1 MVFTYSNLGVLP
13 LRLSL
18 VGLGL
23 WLLCPSHWPD
33 PSPSPPDEPSIFIFS
48 SVRRL
53 HLLFSNLHFCS
64 EAASLMGSCQECSN
78 IPHKN
83 LSCFIFDQVTSAD
96 WKVGLYVLIFIDAVV
111 SHSISHGEKLALSLR
126 VLFLSHAFPALT
138 YFHAWIH
145 KCTHRFQTWKCFNT

>member
-1 MVFTYSNLGVLP
+1 MWPEFTHMVFTYSNLGVLP

-33 PSPSPPDEPSIFIFS
+33 PSPPDEPSIFIFS

-64 EAASLMGSCQECSN
+64 EAASLMGSCQECSYIYTSQKLKLFHLWPSYQCRLKSRPICFDIYWCCCVPFHQSWWEVGFIIACTFSVSC
-78 IPHKN
+78 IPSSHI
-83 LSCFIFDQVTSAD
+83 LSCLNS
-96 WKVGLYVLIFIDAVV
+96 
-111 SHSISHGEKLALSLR
+111 
-126 VLFLSHAFPALT
+126 
-138 YFHAWIH
+138 
-145 KCTHRFQTWKCFNT
+145 